1 VTCTL
6 DQGTNK
12 YLKNRSTKLAGSDQ
26 ILDYWSNNVQTTSS
40 HDGLASD
47 LQLTLT
53 ELGPIR
59 FHYAHVDGPY
69 RSRYAIAG
77 SHLRLAVVDS
87 GTFNVKI
94 NDVDHVARFG
104 DALVAL
110 PGDIV
115 ENRCEGETGIFLIHC
130 PLDRPVFSRLR
141 SILWQTRSGKASKV
155 DKRMGTGLL
164 NLSRCLSTEI
174 DRWPP
179 SAALPP
185 YIASLAD
192 TIFSAIEHETATLHS
207 VDRSEPGE
215 RARDTFSRAY
225 RFVEDHIHQSFDV
238 PDVARAIGCSRSVL
252 EAAFTQCSSVTINRY
267 IRLRHLEYARELL
280 VTAVPDESVARAATK
295 AQYTNTGRF
304 ATHYAEEY
312 GELPSETL
320 ARARGYAAGKQPER
334 RN

>member
-1 VTCTL
+1 MTCIL
-6 DQGTNK
+6 NQGTSR
-12 YLKNRSTKLAGSDQ
+12 YLKNRATKLVGSDQ
-26 ILDYWSNNVQTTSS
+26 IHDYWSSNIQSVAS

-47 LQLTLT
+47 LQLALT

-77 SHLRLAVVDS
+77 SHLRLGVVDS
-87 GTFNVKI
+87 GTFNAKI
-94 NDVDHVARFG
+94 NDVDHTAQFG
-104 DALVAL
+104 EALVAL

-115 ENRCEGETGIFLIHC
+115 ESQCEGQTGVFLIHC
-130 PLDRPVFSRLR
+130 PLDRPVFFRLR
-141 SILWQTRSGKASKV
+141 SILWQTRSKRSSRI
-155 DKRMGTGLL
+155 DKRLGTGLL
-164 NLSRCLSTEI
+164 NLSRCLATEI

-179 SAALPP
+179 NGPLPP
-185 YIASLAD
+185 YVASLAD
-192 TIFSAIEHETATLHS
+192 TLFTAIEHEMATLHS
-207 VDRSEPGE
+207 IDRSEPSA
-215 RARDTFSRAY
+215 RSRDTFSRAY

-238 PDVARAIGCSRSVL
+238 PDVAKEIGCSRSVL
-252 EAAFTQCSSVTINRY
+252 ESAFTQCSSITINRY

-280 VTAVPDESVARAATK
+280 VTAAPDESVARAATK

-320 ARARGYAAGKQPER
+320 ARARQYAAGKV
-334 RN
+334 